1 MNPFLSDVL
10 TGNFMSR
17 ILSIMIHI
25 FKLKTH
31 LRALMSVLSLS
42 LLVGCAST
50 PQSSTGQAVYY
61 ALQTDVQL
69 RLWVEHCQGMSGKA
83 KQIAWQAK
91 SNWWRRNGAFVE
103 GADFGLTREIML
115 VSGDRDVTG
124 ANLALGITTQVVED
138 AEAEMKLLL
147 EGSSNQEKL
156 CVNMLSKFND
166 GDYDLRD
173 NNQFYSTLVDLQRRA
188 QRDGKDLEEK
198 SAALSVQK
206 QRKFGRSLYVVE
218 KLAKRSGCPG
228 ANVKVIKADW
238 PNEVYDVQCPDNSYI
253 LVRCEWGNCLLS
265 E

>member
-1 MNPFLSDVL
+1 
-10 TGNFMSR
+10 MSP
-17 ILSIMIHI
+17 ILSIMNHF
-25 FKLKTH
+25 FKVKTP
-31 LRALMSVLSLS
+31 LRAFMSVPLLS

-50 PQSSTGQAVYY
+50 PPSSTGQAVYY

-91 SNWWRRNGAFVE
+91 SNWWRRNGVFVE

-115 VSGDRDVTG
+115 VSGDRDVSG
-124 ANLALGITTQVVED
+124 ANLALGITTQVVEN
-138 AEAEMKLLL
+138 AEAEMKRLLK
-147 EGSSNQEKL
+147 GSSNQEKL
-156 CVNMLSKFND
+156 CVSMLSKFND

-173 NNQFYSTLVDLQRRA
+173 NNQFYPILVGLQRRA
-188 QRDGKDLEEK
+188 QQEGKDLEEK
-198 SAALSVQK
+198 NASLKVTK

-228 ANVKVIKADW
+228 ANVKVIKVDW
-238 PNEVYDVQCPDNSYI
+238 PHEVYDVQCPDNSYI
-253 LVRCEWGNCLLS
+253 LVRCEWGNCLLN